1 MRVAINS
8 GSYYTPQASNTHGR
22 IDPMMHFLF
31 GAWLWAQI
39 LSFYLPLAIFGC
51 AMVFWSAQWCW
62 KRLTVRA

>member
-1 MRVAINS
+1 
-8 GSYYTPQASNTHGR
+8 
-22 IDPMMHFLF
+22 MMHFLF

-62 KRLTVRA
+62 KKLTVRA